1 MTQPLNIFIIVL
13 ISLFSALI
21 CGICFVLC
29 LRCLR
34 WFRKDDREMIGKVK
48 MRRSTV
54 AVRTPADLTTSD
66 GGTVTIQTPRGAKP
80 PVPPPPLGAPHDP
93 LPGEGK
99 PRKSRLSLRLTPTRS
114 AAHIDDVEIKTSR
127 DSQPPPPLS
136 SPDPVEPMLVGAGQR
151 RSSRPPAVLRHIA
164 SEQHEALGEFSCLTP
179 TSAAAPEWPAYTPE
193 YGDGG
198 ECRL

>member
-21 CGICFVLC
+21 CGICFVFC

-54 AVRTPADLTTSD
+54 AVRTPADLTTSE

-114 AAHIDDVEIKTSR
+114 AAHIDGVEIETSR
-127 DSQPPPPLS
+127 DSQPPPP
-136 SPDPVEPMLVGAGQR
+136 EPMLVGSGQR

-164 SEQHEALGEFSCLTP
+164 SEQHEA
-179 TSAAAPEWPAYTPE
+179 WPAYTPE

-198 ECRL
+198 EYRL